1 MAKIMIFVDGSWLY
15 RNRPRLSES
24 YGGEG
29 FKIDFGKLP
38 HVLAEEI
45 GKQISSTEVD
55 VVRTHLFG
63 SNAVNCD
70 PQDEDIAE
78 RQADFFHML
87 KEEYHYECEIFPID
101 FRGRRLK
108 KEDRDPKDPF
118 KPEEKCV
125 DIALATHM
133 LYFAAIPYAYD
144 IAIAVVGDRDFIPL
158 FRHVRRLGKRVAI
171 ASIKGTCASEY
182 SEPKDPE
189 RVKDFDL
196 VWLDDLL
203 DKLELKRER
212 HQLECES
219 PQHKGPRK
227 IWTDYYPRK
236 GTKFFCDA
244 CREAFKKQ
252 KEEAQREFVGDKPEA
267 LPENGVQTI
276 SLIGRSLSGKIK
288 TIHSDRGFGFI
299 AASDGNDYFFHFSD
313 LQSGLAFENLET
325 GLQVMFEIKKMPSQ
339 GKAGAAQ
346 NVRQNEA

>member
-1 MAKIMIFVDGSWLY
+1 MAKLMIFVDGSWLWH
-15 RNRPRLSES
+15 NNPKLSHS

-38 HVLAEEI
+38 AVLADEI
-45 GKQISSTEVD
+45 KKQISSTEGD

-63 SNAVNCD
+63 SCAVNSD
-70 PQDEDIAE
+70 PQDEDIAD
-78 RQADFFHML
+78 RQTDFFHML

-108 KEDRDPKDPF
+108 KEDRDSRDSFEPR
-118 KPEEKCV
+118 EKCV

-158 FRHVRRLGKRVAI
+158 FQHVRRLGKRVAI
-171 ASIKGTCASEY
+171 ASIKGACASEY
-182 SEPKDPE
+182 SDTKDPS

-196 VWLDDLL
+196 IWLDDLL
-203 DKLELKRER
+203 NKLELKRER

-219 PQHKGPRK
+219 PDHKGPRK

-236 GTKFFCDA
+236 GQKFYCDE
-244 CREAFKKQ
+244 CRESFKKQ
-252 KEEAQREFVGDKPEA
+252 KQEAQKEYVSDKLA
-267 LPENGVQTI
+267 VFPENEIQSI
-276 SLIGRSLSGKIK
+276 SLIGTTLTGRIK
-288 TIHSDRGFGFI
+288 AIRPDKGFGFI

-313 LQSGLAFENLET
+313 LQSGLVFDKLQI
-325 GLQVMFEIKKMPSQ
+325 GLPLIFDIKKLPSE

-346 NVRQNEA
+346 NVKPNEV